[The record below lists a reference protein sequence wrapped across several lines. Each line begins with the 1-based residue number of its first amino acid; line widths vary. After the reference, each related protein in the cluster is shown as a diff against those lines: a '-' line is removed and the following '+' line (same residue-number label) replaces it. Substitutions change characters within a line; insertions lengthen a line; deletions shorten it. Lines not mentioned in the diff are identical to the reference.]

1 MMSRP
6 DQRLPRYLALA
17 YALLTAYACLYP
29 FSDWRDPGVSPFAFL
44 TAPIPRYNTL
54 TDLLLNVLG
63 FLPLGFMLGAS
74 LRGMTR
80 KGIGLL
86 LATLL
91 CVLFSAMLESA
102 QNYLATRVASNIDFA
117 ANSLGGLAGAL
128 LALRWGNL
136 FDPDGQLSRW
146 RQRRILPG
154 RIGETGLILIG
165 LWWLTQLEPTSTLFG
180 TGDLRPLFDLPAPL
194 AFSARRFVIIEA
206 LVVATNL
213 LALGLLVRRCMR
225 EPRGQLVMLV
235 LLIGLAVRTLA
246 DHVFMLPPEPLQ
258 WATPGALRGLLI
270 GALALIV
277 AWRLPGWLQHSLACL
292 SLLLATAL
300 VNIAP
305 DNPYELASMRLI
317 HESHFLNFHGLT
329 RLAEFLWPFLAL
341 IYLTANAAIA
351 NRR

>member
-1 MMSRP
+1 MNDR
-6 DQRLPRYLALA
+6 RLPRYLAFA

-29 FSDWRDPGVSPFAFL
+29 FSDWRDPGMSPFAFL
-44 TAPIPRYNTL
+44 TAPLPRYRTL

-63 FLPLGFMLGAS
+63 FLPLGFMLAAS
-74 LRGMTR
+74 LRGFMGR
-80 KGIGLL
+80 
-86 LATLL
+86 LAGVIVTTLL
-91 CVLFSAMLESA
+91 CVLFSGALECA
-102 QNYLATRVASNIDFA
+102 QNYLATRVASNLDFA
-117 ANSLGGLAGAL
+117 ANSFGGLVGAL
-128 LALRWGNL
+128 LALRWANL
-136 FDPDGQLSRW
+136 FDPDGHLSRW
-146 RQRRILPG
+146 RHRRILPG
-154 RIGETGLILIG
+154 RIGETGLILVG

-225 EPRGQLVMLV
+225 EPGGLLVMLV
-235 LLIGLAVRTLA
+235 LLVGLAVRTLA

-258 WATPGALRGLLI
+258 WATPGAVRGLLL
-270 GALALIV
+270 GTLALVI

-292 SLLLATAL
+292 ALLLATVL